1 MIIECS
7 VEKNAQNKQLNVIV
21 EDSFPLAAYYNDMEH
36 FAARQIPWHF
46 HDEMEMIYVKDGE
59 LDVYAG
65 QTCIHL
71 CPGDGLFINSGVLHQ
86 VIQTSKDTCIAFS
99 FLISKNL
106 FGAEGSVYDKRYITP
121 LITNHNLPYMVLGK
135 ETASCIES
143 AYMACHE
150 ESFGYEIIAREQLM
164 KVCLTILKEAN
175 ISTLSYSKSR
185 YPEDERIKQMMNYLK
200 THYDEPI
207 TLKDLAHHVNI
218 SEREVQ
224 RCFKR
229 NIKETPMQILMKY
242 RLMKACELLGT
253 TTFNVTDIAAQCG
266 FMDASYFA
274 KIFKR
279 MFHMTALAYR
289 KMMQGKEPM

>member
-1 MIIECS
+1 
-7 VEKNAQNKQLNVIV
+7 
-21 EDSFPLAAYYNDMEH
+21 
-36 FAARQIPWHF
+36 
-46 HDEMEMIYVKDGE
+46 
-59 LDVYAG
+59 
-65 QTCIHL
+65 
-71 CPGDGLFINSGVLHQ
+71 
-86 VIQTSKDTCIAFS
+86 
-99 FLISKNL
+99 
-106 FGAEGSVYDKRYITP
+106 
-121 LITNHNLPYMVLGK
+121 
-135 ETASCIES
+135 
-143 AYMACHE
+143 MACHE